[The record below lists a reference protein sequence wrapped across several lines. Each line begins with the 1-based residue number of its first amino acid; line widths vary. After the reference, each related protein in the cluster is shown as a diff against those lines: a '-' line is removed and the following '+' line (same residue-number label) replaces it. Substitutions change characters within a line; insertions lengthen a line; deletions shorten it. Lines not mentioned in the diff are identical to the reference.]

1 MIVPPSR
8 EPMDPQLMS
17 FAQAGLLLIFPALV
31 IVGALRDL
39 TSYIIPNWISG
50 LLILGFVPAALA
62 MGLPLS
68 EMGSHLGVGIVALL
82 IAMGMFALNWIGGG
96 DAKLFAA
103 SALWLGWPGSLE
115 FVVITGLA
123 GGALTFALL
132 GLRSP
137 VIRPYVLSGPGW
149 INRLA
154 EPKGDLPYGVAIA
167 VGALVAFPGSP
178 LMRAWPGF

>member
-1 MIVPPSR
+1 MPFV
-8 EPMDPQLMS
+8 
-17 FAQAGLLLIFPALV
+17 QAVLLLVFPALT

-39 TSYIIPNWISG
+39 TSYTIPNWISG
-50 LLILGFVPAALA
+50 LLILGFFPAALSL
-62 MGLPLS
+62 GLPLPTI
-68 EMGSHLGVGIVALL
+68 GLHLGVGVAALV
-82 IAMGMFALNWIGGG
+82 IGMAMFALNWIGGG

-103 SALWLGWPGSLE
+103 SAMWLGWPASME
-115 FVVITGLA
+115 FVVVTAMA
-123 GGALTFALL
+123 GGVLTFALL

-137 VIRPYVLSGPGW
+137 MIRPYVLSGPGW